1 MKAILL
7 AGGLG
12 TRMREETEFRPKP
25 MVEVGGQP
33 ILWHIMKNLSQF
45 GITDFIIASG
55 YKSEVINEYFL
66 SHSEWSLIE
75 KSEAE
80 DSSPDHLDEVLRFAG
95 SGDQSSWTVNV
106 AFTGDSTNTGGRV
119 SRLGSLVRD
128 STFFVTYG
136 DGLAD
141 VNMEEVIRLHNDSGA
156 LATLTAVQPTSRFGL
171 MDIDDEGR
179 VTHFREK
186 PRMKDWVSIGYF
198 IFEPAVLDYLNDD
211 CGLEEDGLARL
222 AADGQLNAYQHEGFW
237 QPMDTFREYTI
248 LQELWETGDAP
259 WKMW

>member
-12 TRMREETEFRPKP
+12 TRMREETEYRPKP

-45 GITDFIIASG
+45 GISDFIIASG
-55 YKSEVINEYFL
+55 YKSEVINNYFL
-66 SHSEWSLIE
+66 NHSEWSLVDGG
-75 KSEAE
+75 S
-80 DSSPDHLDEVLRFAG
+80 DPSSPEILKFQG
-95 SGDQSSWTVNV
+95 SGDQGSWTVTV

-119 SRLGSLVRD
+119 SRLGTFVND
-128 STFFVTYG
+128 APFFVTYG
-136 DGLAD
+136 DGLAN
-141 VNMEEVIRLHNDSGA
+141 VNMGEVIRLHSQSGA

-171 MDIDDEGR
+171 MDIDEEGR

-186 PRMKDWVSIGYF
+186 PRMKDWVSVGYF
-198 IFEPAVLDYLNDD
+198 IFEPAVLEYLNDD

-222 AADGQLNAYQHEGFW
+222 AADGQLNAYRHEGFW

>member
-12 TRMREETEFRPKP
+12 TRMREETEYRPKP

-55 YKSEVINEYFL
+55 YKSEVINNYFL
-66 SHSEWSLIE
+66 DHAEWSLVDGG
-75 KSEAE
+75 S
-80 DSSPDHLDEVLRFAG
+80 DPSSPEILKFQG
-95 SGDQSSWTVNV
+95 SGDQGSWTVTV

-119 SRLGSLVRD
+119 SRLGALVD
-128 STFFVTYG
+128 DAPFFVTYG

-141 VNMEEVIRLHNDSGA
+141 VNMGEVIRLHTQSGA

-171 MDIDDEGR
+171 MDIDEEGR

-186 PRMKDWVSIGYF
+186 PRMKDWVSVGYF
-198 IFEPAVLDYLNDD
+198 IFEPAVLEYLNDD

-222 AADGQLNAYQHEGFW
+222 AADGQLNAYRHEGFW

>member
-12 TRMREETEFRPKP
+12 TRMREETEYRPKP

-33 ILWHIMKNLSQF
+33 ILWHIMKNLSRF

-55 YKSEVINEYFL
+55 YKSEVINRYFQE
-66 SHSEWSLIE
+66 HSEWTAIS
-75 KSEAE
+75 ADTA
-80 DSSPDHLDEVLRFAG
+80 DSGLLRFQG
-95 SGDQSSWTVNV
+95 SGDQSTWTVTV
-106 AFTGDSTNTGGRV
+106 AFTGDETNTGGRV
-119 SRLGSLVRD
+119 SRLGSLVGD

-141 VNMEEVIRLHNDSGA
+141 VDMSDVIRLHTESGS

-171 MDIDDEGR
+171 MDIAEDGL

-198 IFEPAVLDYLNDD
+198 IFEPAVLDYLHDD

-222 AADGQLNAYQHEGFW
+222 AADGQLNAYRHEGFW

-248 LQELWETGDAP
+248 LQELWETGAAP